1 MEWKEDFSS
10 RLYRNSC
17 KSNATKKNRN
27 IDLSI
32 LPLFS
37 TFQIVREKKKIK
49 GKKKSSFLKRK
60 TYRSRILDEKETR
73 RNDIYIYIRTAY
85 IWFVYFDVIQRN
97 HRSRLRSGWLGHEFK
112 GGDLKYFRERE
123 EDTRVQEAEA
133 TNISTFRILLVRM
146 VNRIEYYLE
155 Y

>member
-49 GKKKSSFLKRK
+49 GKKKIVVL
-60 TYRSRILDEKETR
+60 EKENLSVEDTR
-73 RNDIYIYIRTAY
+73 RERNSTKRYIYIYIY
-85 IWFVYFDVIQRN
+85 IYIYVQRI
-97 HRSRLRSGWLGHEFK
+97 SDSC
-112 GGDLKYFRERE
+112 
-123 EDTRVQEAEA
+123 
-133 TNISTFRILLVRM
+133 ISTSFNEITARVYEADDSVTSSKREI
-146 VNRIEYYLE
+146 
-155 Y
+155 

>member
-73 RNDIYIYIRTAY
+73 RNDIYIYMYSVYLIRVFRRHSTKSPLA
-85 IWFVYFDVIQRN
+85 FTKRMT
-97 HRSRLRSGWLGHEFK
+97 RSRVQRGRFKVFPRARGGHSRSR
-112 GGDLKYFRERE
+112 GGGNQHFH
-123 EDTRVQEAEA
+123 VQDSSRK
-133 TNISTFRILLVRM
+133 NG
-146 VNRIEYYLE
+146 
-155 Y
+155 

>member
-49 GKKKSSFLKRK
+49 GKKKIVVL
-60 TYRSRILDEKETR
+60 EKE
-73 RNDIYIYIRTAY
+73 NLS
-85 IWFVYFDVIQRN
+85 V
-97 HRSRLRSGWLGHEFK
+97 
-112 GGDLKYFRERE
+112 
-123 EDTRVQEAEA
+123 EDTRRERNSTKRYIYTYSVYLIRVFRRHSTKSPLAFTKRMTRSRVQRGRFKVFPRARGGHSRSRGGG
-133 TNISTFRILLVRM
+133 NQHFHVQDSSRK
-146 VNRIEYYLE
+146 NG
-155 Y
+155 